1 MIHFDIIKR
10 GGIIIGIYCK
20 VFVGI
25 FIIDFQRIF
34 NYHFL
39 KYLSVIMIKLAII
52 FFLIFSVSTLAQ
64 FRDDG
69 LNKPSVK
76 EGIVDENSGFSIGFL
91 NSENFHMSHSF
102 SMSYTSFGGNG
113 ISLGTYTNS
122 MFYRLMDNMNV
133 QMDVSFIYSP
143 YSTFGQNFQND
154 INGIYISRA
163 AVNYSPFKDMHIS
176 VQYRSLPYSNYYFNP
191 YFGSFNDSRGDPFG
205 N

>member
-1 MIHFDIIKR
+1 MK
-10 GGIIIGIYCK
+10 
-20 VFVGI
+20 
-25 FIIDFQRIF
+25 
-34 NYHFL
+34 
-39 KYLSVIMIKLAII
+39 KLAIL
-52 FFLIFSVSTLAQ
+52 FFLTFTISVFGQ

-69 LNKPSVK
+69 LNTPSVK
-76 EGIVDENSGFSIGFL
+76 EGIVDQNSGFSIGFL

-102 SMSYTSFGGNG
+102 SMSYSSFGSHG

-122 MFYRLMDNMNV
+122 MFYKVMDNMNV

-163 AVNYSPFKDMHIS
+163 AVNYSPYKDLHIS
-176 VQYRSLPYSNYYFNP
+176 IQYRSLPYSNYYFNP
-191 YFGSFNDSRGDPFG
+191 YMNSFNGFQRDPFG

>member
-1 MIHFDIIKR
+1 MK
-10 GGIIIGIYCK
+10 
-20 VFVGI
+20 
-25 FIIDFQRIF
+25 
-34 NYHFL
+34 
-39 KYLSVIMIKLAII
+39 KLAIL
-52 FFLIFSVSTLAQ
+52 FFIIFSISVMAQ

-69 LNKPSVK
+69 LNEPSVK
-76 EGIVDENSGFSIGFL
+76 EGIVNQNSGFSIGFL

-113 ISLGTYTNS
+113 ITLGSYTNS

-163 AVNYSPFKDMHIS
+163 AINYSPFKDMHIS
-176 VQYRSLPYSNYYFNP
+176 VQYRNLPYSTYYFNP
-191 YFGSFNDSRGDPFG
+191 YMSTFDNFQRDPFG